1 MTPPASRRDF
11 LQTTALAGVGFWVAG
26 GLTAAPSKQPG
37 PNERVNVAV
46 IGAGGQGASNTNNV
60 AKLANLVALC
70 DVDDV
75 RAAPTY
81 RQFPKVPVYHDFRAM
96 LEKQKDIDAVIVA
109 TPDNLHAHASIM
121 AMRLGKHVYCEKPL
135 THDIAEARLM
145 KETAQKHKVA
155 TQMGNQ
161 GTSSTELRR
170 AVEVVQAGAL
180 GDVREV
186 HVWTNRPTWPQNI
199 ARPKG
204 TPAVPKTLA
213 WDLWL
218 GPAPERPYQSAY
230 LPFNWRGWWDFG
242 TGAIGDMACHTMNLP
257 YMALRLGY
265 PTSVVA
271 ELDTPLSTET
281 APMGCRVT
289 YEFPVRGKLPAVT
302 LHWYERRRPP
312 EKLFMGQKFRASG
325 ALLVGSRGTLY
336 SASDYGTNNRLLPE
350 QNFRDF
356 KDPNPTLPRS
366 PGHHREWL
374 NAIRGGPAAMSNFV
388 DYSAQFAEV
397 VLLGNVAIRVGGKRV
412 VWDSA
417 KMLATDLPAADPF
430 IRREYRKGWTL

>member
-1 MTPPASRRDF
+1 MTRPAVLNRRRF
-11 LQTTALAGVGFWVAG
+11 LRHAAASAGAAVFDVPNILTARAPNDKLNIACIGVGGRG
-26 GLTAAPSKQPG
+26 G
-37 PNERVNVAV
+37 
-46 IGAGGQGASNTNNV
+46 
-60 AKLANLVALC
+60 ANLGSVAAENITVLC
-70 DVDDV
+70 DVSSKALDF
-75 RAAPTY
+75 AASK
-81 RQFPKVPVYHDFRAM
+81 FPNARKVTDFRKVFDKPA
-96 LEKQKDIDAVIVA
+96 DFDAVVVSTCEHTHAFA
-109 TPDNLHAHASIM
+109 TMLALKH
-121 AMRLGKHVYCEKPL
+121 GKHVYCEKPL
-135 THDIAEARLM
+135 THSIWEARLM

-161 GTSSTELRR
+161 GTSSTELGR
-170 AVEVVQAGAL
+170 AVEIVQAGAL

-186 HVWTNRPTWPQNI
+186 HVWTNRPSWPQNI

-204 TPAVPKTLA
+204 TPAAPKTLA

-257 YMALRLGY
+257 YMALRLGH

-271 ELDTPLSTET
+271 ELDTPLSNET
-281 APMGCRVT
+281 APLGCRVT
-289 YEFPVRGKLPAVT
+289 YEFPARGKLPAVT

-312 EKLFMGQKFRASG
+312 EKLLLGQKFRASG

-336 SASDYGTNNRLLPE
+336 SASDYGSNNRLLPE
-350 QNFRDF
+350 MNFRDF

-374 NAIRGGPAAMSNFV
+374 DAIRGGPPAMSNFV

-397 VLLGNVAIRVGGKRV
+397 VLLGNVAMRVGGKRV